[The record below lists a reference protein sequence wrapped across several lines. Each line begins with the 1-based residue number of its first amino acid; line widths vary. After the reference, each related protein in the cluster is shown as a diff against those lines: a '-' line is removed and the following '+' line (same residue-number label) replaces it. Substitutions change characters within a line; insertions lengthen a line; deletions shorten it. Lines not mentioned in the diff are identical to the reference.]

1 MGNTSNPENW
11 SSRERLVFAE
21 QLLYWRGWLRRSDIA
36 KHFGVSTPQASAD
49 IGAYQKLN
57 GGAVT
62 YNPCSKR
69 YEGGR
74 AMKCKLC
81 DPTLEAG
88 LNLLGEVAAR
98 VPQAHID
105 LPVRKIPALVAR
117 DLVRATSTGQPLE
130 IHYLSVNSNTASWR
144 IIVPRA
150 FAHDGYR
157 WHVRAWCPHDA
168 LHKDFVLGR
177 IRAIKA
183 ASTSPEPLPFDSDWN
198 NWTTVRLRP
207 HRDLGEVQ
215 RKAIEHDY
223 GMARGVCLLRVRRA
237 MLSYTLAY
245 LRVSAEEFVQH
256 LELES

>member
-1 MGNTSNPENW
+1 
-11 SSRERLVFAE
+11 LVFAE
-21 QLLYWRGWLRRSDIA
+21 QLLYWRGWLRRSDIV

-57 GGAVT
+57 GGAVI
-62 YNPCSKR
+62 YNSRSKR

-88 LNLLGEVAAR
+88 LNLLSEVAAR

-105 LPVRKIPALVAR
+105 LPVRKIPAVVAR
-117 DLVRATSTGQPLE
+117 DLVRATSAEQALE
-130 IHYLSVNSNTASWR
+130 IHYLSVNSNAATWR

-157 WHVRAWCPHDA
+157 WHVRAWCPQDG

-177 IRAIKA
+177 IRALKVA
-183 ASTSPEPLPFDSDWN
+183 DVSPESLPTDSDWN
-198 NWTTVRLRP
+198 SWTTLRLRP

-215 RKAIEHDY
+215 SEAIKHDY
-223 GMARGVCLLRVRRA
+223 GMAKGVCLLRVRRA

-245 LRVSAEEFVQH
+245 LRVSAEQFVPH
-256 LELES
+256 LELESLES